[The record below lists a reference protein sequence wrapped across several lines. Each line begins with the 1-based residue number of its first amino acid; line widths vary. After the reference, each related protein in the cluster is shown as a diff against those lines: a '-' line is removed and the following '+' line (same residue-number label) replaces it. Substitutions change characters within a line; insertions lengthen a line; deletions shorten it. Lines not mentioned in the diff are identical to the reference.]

1 VDLPPHP
8 HLSHTIKYMDD
19 VLIVDAETHN
29 LIGDFI
35 NLVLSYQGNV
45 NNVYQSLLKKKRSEG
60 KV

>member
-1 VDLPPHP
+1 
-8 HLSHTIKYMDD
+8 MDD